1 MYRKWICTLLAALT
15 LSGLTIPAF
24 AQSDG
29 TEGMEGG
36 PPVIAVGD
44 PGDPVDAPAE
54 EEPADAAVDETP
66 EDTVVDETPEDVPP
80 EPEKDGGDAAVD
92 AAPSEAAGFDFA
104 PGGIGVTLDG
114 PLDQFS
120 RFYFFATGG
129 GMYDNHYFYA
139 PSLGLQRFD
148 LFDDQGN
155 GEYVKVRDDL
165 PSQINVYPGTEL
177 VLELDPAYD
186 ISIDSGEMVRNSYY
200 LGDLD
205 NGEWGIAERI
215 VNVIAPESGSMTVS
229 IVPSAKALP
238 REIPLTQ
245 YGGGLDGGFEC
256 ALVRDETSFGHWSY
270 FETDE
275 NGVDHGTIFT
285 GTILCF
291 ELKHGYTIEV
301 LKGGKVI
308 RTGSFP
314 YPTLDH
320 TMPSVDIQV
329 DENAKEFVYAIVKKG
344 EHFTIPDGASEPGT
358 GSAASTGGLFTDVAA
373 GVWYADPIE
382 RAYSSGIV
390 KGVTDSTFNPNGATT
405 RGQTVT
411 MLYRAMGSP
420 SAGTVFAD
428 TTGEVGSAAGWAAG
442 QGVVN
447 GVSSTAF
454 SPNSSVTRE
463 QLVTMLYRMAGSP
476 SADTSILTSY
486 TDGGSVQSYAQSAV
500 AWAVSAG
507 LLTGYGD
514 GTIRPAGAATRAEVC
529 ALIMRYL
536 GA

>member
-29 TEGMEGG
+29 AEGMEGG

-54 EEPADAAVDETP
+54 EEPADAAVD
-66 EDTVVDETPEDVPP
+66 
-80 EPEKDGGDAAVD
+80 
-92 AAPSEAAGFDFA
+92 AAPSETAGFDFA

-114 PLDQFS
+114 PLDQFV

-186 ISIDSGEMVRNSYY
+186 ISIDSGKMVRNSYY

-245 YGGGLDGGFEC
+245 YGGGHRGG
-256 ALVRDETSFGHWSY
+256 
-270 FETDE
+270 
-275 NGVDHGTIFT
+275 
-285 GTILCF
+285 
-291 ELKHGYTIEV
+291 
-301 LKGGKVI
+301 
-308 RTGSFP
+308 
-314 YPTLDH
+314 
-320 TMPSVDIQV
+320 
-329 DENAKEFVYAIVKKG
+329 
-344 EHFTIPDGASEPGT
+344 
-358 GSAASTGGLFTDVAA
+358 
-373 GVWYADPIE
+373 
-382 RAYSSGIV
+382 GI
-390 KGVTDSTFNPNGATT
+390 
-405 RGQTVT
+405 
-411 MLYRAMGSP
+411 
-420 SAGTVFAD
+420 
-428 TTGEVGSAAGWAAG
+428 
-442 QGVVN
+442 
-447 GVSSTAF
+447 
-454 SPNSSVTRE
+454 
-463 QLVTMLYRMAGSP
+463 
-476 SADTSILTSY
+476 
-486 TDGGSVQSYAQSAV
+486 
-500 AWAVSAG
+500 
-507 LLTGYGD
+507 
-514 GTIRPAGAATRAEVC
+514 
-529 ALIMRYL
+529 
-536 GA
+536 